1 MNLSISLSLGSTHSA
16 GFNPA
21 AALFG
26 AGEQG
31 YWLDPSDF
39 STMFQDTAGAT
50 PVTAVGQSVR
60 RMLDKSGRG
69 NTFTQ
74 ANTANAPILQQDA
87 SGRYFLLFDGTDD
100 WLESAATIN
109 PGAVDKA
116 QVFAGVRKLSDAAT
130 GVVLEASPTIDT
142 NNGTILLAAPVV
154 AGASDYSFTSRGTV
168 AASQTRDGNAAPR
181 TDVLTALADIS
192 APSAQLRVS
201 QSAIAANTASQ
212 GTGNYLTHTHF
223 IGRRNGTSLPFNG
236 RLYQLI
242 TRYGANLT
250 ADQITQTETF
260 VNARTGAF

>member
-1 MNLSISLSLGSTHSA
+1 MT
-16 GFNPA
+16 FDPA
-21 AALFG
+21 TLFA

-39 STMFQDTAGAT
+39 STMFQDTARAT

-74 ANTANAPILQQDA
+74 ANTANAPILRQDA
-87 SGRYFLLFDGTDD
+87 SGRYFLLFDGVDD
-100 WLESAATIN
+100 WLRSANTIN

-116 QVFAGVRKLSDAAT
+116 QVFAGVRKLST
-130 GVVLEASPTIDT
+130 GLGVITEASADT
-142 NNGTILLAAPVV
+142 ANNNGTFGLLTQNGTAYQYAFGSRGSVASSAFTNDPSFAAPV
-154 AGASDYSFTSRGTV
+154 TT
-168 AASQTRDGNAAPR
+168 
-181 TDVLTALADIS
+181 VLTGTADIS
-192 APSAQLRVS
+192 GNVVRLRANGSQVAQATS
-201 QSAIAANTASQ
+201 GQ

-242 TRYGANLT
+242 ARYGANLS
-250 ADQITQTETF
+250 AGQITQTETF